1 MSLPMLRKAVNDLRW
16 TVVWYAVGLAV
27 YGLLICAVYPTF
39 RNSQQAFQSLLQTY
53 PKAFLQAFGV
63 SADMGSLPA
72 FLGAEYLNV
81 IWALIIAVFAIMAG
95 TGTVAQEVE
104 RGTADL
110 WLSVPASR
118 WSLLSGKLVAI
129 LSGTVVLVLAT
140 VATVAVG
147 GLAVGEP
154 QPVSRLLA
162 AGVEML
168 AFAVAVGGYAVLLSA
183 LSDERGKA
191 AGIAA
196 GLTLAFYLAWI
207 IGGLVS
213 RLGWLRY
220 LSIFSA
226 YKPQAALTSGS
237 IAPGVGLLLVL
248 GILCAAAGVLAFQR
262 RDILG

>member
-1 MSLPMLRKAVNDLRW
+1 MSFPMLRKAVVDLRW

-39 RNSQQAFQSLLQTY
+39 RNSSQAFQSLLQTY

-63 SADMGSLPA
+63 SSDMGTLPA
-72 FLGAEYLNV
+72 FLGAEFLNV
-81 IWALIIAVFAIMAG
+81 IWALIVAVFAIMAG

-118 WSLLSGKLVAI
+118 SRLLWSKLLVIFGGA
-129 LSGTVVLVLAT
+129 VVLVLAT

-154 QPVSRLLA
+154 QPAAGLLA
-162 AGVEML
+162 SGVEML
-168 AFAVAVGGYAVLLSA
+168 AFAVAVAGYAVLLST

-191 AGIAA
+191 AGIGA
-196 GLTLAFYLAWI
+196 GITLAFYLAWI
-207 IGGLVS
+207 IAGLVA
-213 RLGWLRY
+213 RLRWLRY

-226 YKPQAALTSGS
+226 YKPQDALTGGS
-237 IAPGVGLLLVL
+237 VTPGVGLLLAL
-248 GILCAAAGVLAFQR
+248 GIACAAFGVLVFRR